1 MGCCPAHVT
10 PIFKIIGPLLSV
22 ELVKLGSLSGSRD
35 YLVCL
40 LTGPFSRTRQTR
52 PDPTFENAKMLP
64 NFYVECDN

>member
-1 MGCCPAHVT
+1 
-10 PIFKIIGPLLSV
+10 V

-52 PDPTFENAKMLP
+52 PDPAFENAKMLP